1 MQDTKKIG
9 PASAYRGKS
18 GTDEVSLDRE
28 SGVHTGDSTDADGW
42 QQYRKW
48 ISTAPSPRSRRN
60 SADPALY
67 TWKGYRTWSE
77 QIKRNWSGS

>member
-1 MQDTKKIG
+1 MQDTKEIG
-9 PASAYRGKS
+9 TASDRRSDSEAQEASTDRG
-18 GTDEVSLDRE
+18 T
-28 SGVHTGDSTDADGW
+28 GVHSGDAGDADGW

-48 ISTAPSPRSRRN
+48 ISTAPPSRTRRS

-67 TWKGYRTWSE
+67 TWKGYRTWTE